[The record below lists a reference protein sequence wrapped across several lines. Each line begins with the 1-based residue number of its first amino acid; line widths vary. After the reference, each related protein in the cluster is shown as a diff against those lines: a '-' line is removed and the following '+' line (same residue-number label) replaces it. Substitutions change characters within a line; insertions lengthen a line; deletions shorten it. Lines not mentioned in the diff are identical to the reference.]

1 MNQLTL
7 RGMDSQLETRLQ
19 ALAREK
25 NISLNKAA
33 LLLMRQGAGLDLE
46 YPANTVGN
54 SLDALIGS
62 WTAEDEQAFEE
73 TQSIFETIDEDLWS

>member
-7 RGMDSQLETRLQ
+7 RGLDPQLETRLR

-33 LLLMRQGAGLDLE
+33 LLLMRQGAGLCADN
-46 YPANTVGN
+46 PANTVGD
-54 SLDALIGS
+54 SLDHLIGS
-62 WTAEDEQAFEE
+62 WTDEDTRAFET
-73 TQSIFETIDEDLWS
+73 TQTIFEAIDEDFWS